1 MKNTMIYFI
10 LGLMSLLIGS
20 HFLAQDSGY
29 NPMNLT
35 RELAPGHLLFAL
47 GVILIVYCFG
57 VFFIQLLS
65 LRQKNDTNHLKNSK
79 DEAPNQ

>member
-1 MKNTMIYFI
+1 MIYFI

-20 HFLAQDSGY
+20 HFLAQYSGY

-47 GVILIVYCFG
+47 GVILIVYCLG

>member
-1 MKNTMIYFI
+1 MKNIMIYFI

-20 HFLAQDSGY
+20 HFLTQDSGY
-29 NPMNLT
+29 NSMNLT
-35 RELAPGHLLFAL
+35 RELTPGHLLFAL

-65 LRQKNDTNHLKNSK
+65 LRQKNDANHLENSK